1 MSILFL
7 KYIGILYKKE
17 SCFYFNLHKIKKY
30 RENHKDKRINK
41 MIICPHKKT
50 AKWIFASISLFNVI
64 SVNIF
69 VLFYAT

>member
-17 SCFYFNLHKIKKY
+17 SCFYFNLHKIQGKSQGQTY
-30 RENHKDKRINK
+30 
-41 MIICPHKKT
+41 
-50 AKWIFASISLFNVI
+50 NVI
-64 SVNIF
+64 SVNMF

>member
-7 KYIGILYKKE
+7 KYIGILYKKRAVFI
-17 SCFYFNLHKIKKY
+17 SICTKY

-64 SVNIF
+64 SVNMF

>member
-1 MSILFL
+1 MLEFCTKKRAVFISICT
-7 KYIGILYKKE
+7 KY
-17 SCFYFNLHKIKKY
+17 S
-30 RENHKDKRINK
+30 ENHKDKRINK

-64 SVNIF
+64 SVNMF

>member
-17 SCFYFNLHKIKKY
+17 SCFYFNLYKIQG
-30 RENHKDKRINK
+30 
-41 MIICPHKKT
+41 IICPHKKT

-64 SVNIF
+64 SVNMF

>member
-7 KYIGILYKKE
+7 KYIGILYKKKRAVFI
-17 SCFYFNLHKIKKY
+17 SICTKY

-64 SVNIF
+64 SVNMF
-69 VLFYAT
+69 MLFYAT

>member
-1 MSILFL
+1 MTKKRAVFISI
-7 KYIGILYKKE
+7 
-17 SCFYFNLHKIKKY
+17 CTKY

-64 SVNIF
+64 SVNMF

>member
-17 SCFYFNLHKIKKY
+17 SCFYFNPHKIQG
-30 RENHKDKRINK
+30 NHKDKRINK

-64 SVNIF
+64 SVNMF

>member
-17 SCFYFNLHKIKKY
+17 SCFISICTKY